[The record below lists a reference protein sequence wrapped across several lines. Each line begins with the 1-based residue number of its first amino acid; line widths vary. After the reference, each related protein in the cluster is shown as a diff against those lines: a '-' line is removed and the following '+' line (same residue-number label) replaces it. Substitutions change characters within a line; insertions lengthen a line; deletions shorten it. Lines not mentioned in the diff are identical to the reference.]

1 MEGLND
7 HENFITTPSKEGLS
21 FKIYLCK
28 YCGRDFLNPQAL
40 GGHQNAHR
48 LERRE
53 LRLHK
58 QAKVLRLMMANNFG
72 PSMMPYY
79 FVQPHGVELNQ
90 TSIAEGSSSISSHS
104 HSHWPGSY
112 RLGDG
117 AQNCN
122 DSASIITKHV
132 MINARVEDGGA
143 GQELLVEDGG
153 APAQPGLRLEL
164 PDLNLD
170 CTPL

>member
-7 HENFITTPSKEGLS
+7 HESFYTTSSKEGLS

-48 LERRE
+48 IERRE
-53 LRLHK
+53 VRLHK
-58 QAKVLRLMMANNFG
+58 QAKVFSLMMANFG
-72 PSMMPYY
+72 LSMMPYH
-79 FVQPHGVELNQ
+79 FIQPHGVELNQ
-90 TSIAEGSSSISSHS
+90 NSVAEGSSFISSPS
-104 HSHWPGSY
+104 HSHWLGSY

-122 DSASIITKHV
+122 DPASIITKHV
-132 MINARVEDGGA
+132 MNKARVEDGGA
-143 GQELLVEDGG
+143 DQELLVEDGG

-170 CTPL
+170 YAPI